1 MSSCGHSIQILLGR
15 PTCPCAFDEVTS
27 FWLEQS
33 GCWLPLSHNTHSCWK
48 LSGGPEQRAYLWI
61 KPDLGNKPKEW
72 RISLPWW
79 HGLRPG
85 PMSIWSCSCVNCCI
99 TEAVNS
105 PVCVQLVKV
114 GNLMGSAR
122 GFSAPGFP
130 AGRDRLV
137 FCRLKRA
144 SFLVECKGPVQTG
157 GGLAAAF
164 RLSWSSLPEAFCLCP
179 SCVFGTEL
187 LVASV
192 TCCFGGRPSGKA
204 TSSPASSH
212 CLSLTT
218 RSLPIPIPLWN
229 VNDPSIPRLLQLSY
243 PLESMGIFTP
253 TKVQDDSPLHRIG
266 EAVEVEE
273 G

>member
-1 MSSCGHSIQILLGR
+1 MAAASPALSSRGDSPHWRSRGESQGRQLRRIGSVVDICSFCLASMSSCGHSIQILLGR

-48 LSGGPEQRAYLWI
+48 LSGGPEQRAYLWV

-72 RISLPWW
+72 RMSLSWW

-99 TEAVNS
+99 TEAVYS

-130 AGRDRLV
+130 AGRETDW
-137 FCRLKRA
+137 CSA
-144 SFLVECKGPVQTG
+144 GWNEPPS
-157 GGLAAAF
+157 
-164 RLSWSSLPEAFCLCP
+164 SWSARARADRGRACCCLQA
-179 SCVFGTEL
+179 L
-187 LVASV
+187 LVLPFR
-192 TCCFGGRPSGKA
+192 CF
-204 TSSPASSH
+204 
-212 CLSLTT
+212 LSL
-218 RSLPIPIPLWN
+218 SLLCFW
-229 VNDPSIPRLLQLSY
+229 
-243 PLESMGIFTP
+243 
-253 TKVQDDSPLHRIG
+253 
-266 EAVEVEE
+266 
-273 G
+273 